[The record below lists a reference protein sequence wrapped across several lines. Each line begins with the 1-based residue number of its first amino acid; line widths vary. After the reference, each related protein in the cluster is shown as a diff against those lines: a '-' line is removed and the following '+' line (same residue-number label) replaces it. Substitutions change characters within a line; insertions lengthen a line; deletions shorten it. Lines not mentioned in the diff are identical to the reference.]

1 MSRRARSSSEKFHH
15 LDAEEKKAI
24 THHVENVVTPYGI
37 SPEDAEFLANFPE
50 ERRKKIDWRLI
61 PFLAFLYL
69 VAYID
74 RANIGNAK
82 IEGMTEDLNMQDTDY
97 NIAVSIFFIPYILCE
112 LPSNAI
118 LVRFKK
124 PSHYI
129 GTLTVAWGIVMT
141 CTGVVQGYGG
151 LVATRFMLGVAEAG
165 FFPGAVFLVSRW
177 YLPGECQ
184 FRISLFYTSSAMAG
198 AFSGLLA
205 FAIAKMDGIGGVAG
219 WRWIFI
225 LEGIA
230 SVLTGVACF
239 FLLIDSPLLS
249 GKWLEPD
256 DIRYLELRQ
265 LAHNGDTLAIRD
277 KEHTRKW
284 QILRSVL
291 TDWKIYTMSIVF
303 IGNSAPNYG
312 LKFSMPSIIEGMGF
326 TSSTAQL
333 LTIPPYC
340 VGAISSVTS
349 GFLSDRMKWRMPFI
363 VFPLSFV
370 VIAYAVL
377 FAKAADI
384 ENNIPTCYFA
394 LCLACAGL
402 YPITPG
408 TSTWNANNLAGPT
421 KRAQGVAFMIA
432 MGNVGGIIGSYM
444 FLDSEAPKYPTGWG
458 LSLGLAVLAIVS
470 ALSMEFTFKRIN
482 ANRNKVSVD
491 EVHARY
497 SEDDLQEFGD
507 RSPLFRYTL

>member
-1 MSRRARSSSEKFHH
+1 MSRLSRSSSEKVHH
-15 LDAEEKKAI
+15 LDVEEKRAI
-24 THHVENVVTPYGI
+24 THHVENVVTPYGL

-50 ERRKKIDWRLI
+50 ERRKKVIRMIDWRLI

-97 NIAVSIFFIPYILCE
+97 NIAVSIFFVPYILCE

-141 CTGVVQGYGG
+141 CTGAVQGQGG
-151 LVATRFMLGVAEAG
+151 LIATRFMLGVA
-165 FFPGAVFLVSRW
+165 
-177 YLPGECQ
+177 
-184 FRISLFYTSSAMAG
+184 
-198 AFSGLLA
+198 
-205 FAIAKMDGIGGVAG
+205 DGIGGVAG

-326 TSSTAQL
+326 TSSAAQL

-363 VFPLSFV
+363 VFPLSLV

-482 ANRNKVSVD
+482 ANRNKISVD